1 MQHHEF
7 IAAVQQ
13 RAELAS
19 PGDAEIATRAT
30 LQTLTERLAGG
41 LPENLGSQ
49 LPEELGRHLEQT
61 GGGEAPDYG
70 LTEFLQRVAERHDG
84 AVSREDAAAR
94 TGWCI
99 FIASRCSNVPPPAT
113 SSPTSTSTSTT
124 VPTIGLVTSSRAL
137 TRVPRLD
144 GRRR

>member
-30 LQTLTERLAGG
+30 LQPLTERLAGG

-49 LPEELGRHLEQT
+49 LPEELGRHLEQQ

-70 LTEFLQRVAERHDG
+70 LTELLRRVAERHDS

-94 TGWCI
+94 ATVVLEVLDEAVEHDGLG
-99 FIASRCSNVPPPAT
+99 RLRDQLPAEFEELL
-113 SSPTSTSTSTT
+113 PAA
-124 VPTIGLVTSSRAL
+124 G
-137 TRVPRLD
+137 
-144 GRRR
+144 